1 MGWPGINNGPL
12 LKKAAAE
19 FDCFL
24 TVDRNL
30 QFQQSVDS
38 LPLAVLV
45 IRAADNRIE
54 ALRPLMAMV
63 RQAWTSIGGN
73 ELKVIEIQ

>member
-1 MGWPGINNGPL
+1 MASSFR
-12 LKKAAAE
+12 AASD

-30 QFQQSVDS
+30 QFQQRIDT

-45 IRAADNRIE
+45 IQAVDNRFE
-54 ALRPLMAMV
+54 TLRPLMAAV
-63 RQAWTSIGGN
+63 RQALTSIPAN
-73 ELKVIEIQ
+73 ELKVVSV